1 MDWIQKNEFQYNQMH
16 MRIEKAGYICKVLR
30 KILGNSNLDSNSSG
44 YYLGNPIGSLCNIA
58 KLIALIALGNLK
70 SRWK

>member
-1 MDWIQKNEFQYNQMH
+1 MH

-30 KILGNSNLDSNSSG
+30 KILGNSNLDGNSSG
-44 YYLGNPIGSLCNIA
+44 YYLGNPIGSLYNIA
-58 KLIALIALGNLK
+58 TLIALITLGNLK